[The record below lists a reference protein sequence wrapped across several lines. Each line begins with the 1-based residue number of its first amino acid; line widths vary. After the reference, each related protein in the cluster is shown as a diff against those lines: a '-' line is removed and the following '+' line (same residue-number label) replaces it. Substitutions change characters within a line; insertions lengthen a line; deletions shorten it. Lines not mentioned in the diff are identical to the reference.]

1 MPPSADIPAVY
12 LPYTWPGGQ
21 RRRPAPQRADAGTL
35 APLRYTPGTSPAS
48 RRPETSAGA
57 RKLKPRDGAPAAPS
71 PAPPRCKAGNEVESS
86 AVFRVAAS
94 GSRLRHPWPAPVGD
108 LDPDN
113 VVRRLDRDRDR
124 LAGGTR
130 AAMPQA
136 IGEKLAH
143 EQRGH
148 VSARVTGAEQSL
160 HERAS
165 QPRPVRPSRKRHGLP
180 DRPPSHQRTRLPG
193 RLVPGKSRA
202 CGRTHADA
210 RSTRRQ
216 TSRPDSPRNGHRN
229 PRQAATHTAPWPRFP
244 SAMRP
249 WTPQH
254 NALQRYKVTHDG
266 TEKKRPASTRIRS

>member
-57 RKLKPRDGAPAAPS
+57 RKLKPCDGAPAAPS
-71 PAPPRCKAGNEVESS
+71 PSPPRCKAGNQIEAP

-94 GSRLRHPWPAPVGD
+94 RSRLRHPWPAPVGD

-193 RLVPGKSRA
+193 RLVPREIAGRRA
-202 CGRTHADA
+202 DTCGCTLDSAANVKA
-210 RSTRRQ
+210 RQPPERAPEPPS
-216 TSRPDSPRNGHRN
+216 SGYPHRSLA
-229 PRQAATHTAPWPRFP
+229 PIPVRYASVDTATQCPT
-244 SAMRP
+244 
-249 WTPQH
+249 
-254 NALQRYKVTHDG
+254 ALQGDT
-266 TEKKRPASTRIRS
+266 